1 VLRLCRSNRRMQRS
15 TARAVSLVASFIF
28 LFAVAARA
36 QPDCPGSLVVGD
48 LREAPP
54 SGWERLGVHEQTLGR
69 RSLRHVGF
77 SDGHP
82 REMAFLRPNSNRLEA
97 NGDRTDVYRF
107 SPVSNDGIWI
117 VCQYEHTRQTL
128 SRPLTASTCEVV
140 ESDQPERR
148 VRSVFCQ

>member
-1 VLRLCRSNRRMQRS
+1 VLRLCQRSHRMQRS
-15 TARAVSLVASFIF
+15 TARVVSLVTSLIF
-28 LFAVAARA
+28 FAVVARA
-36 QPDCPGSLVVGD
+36 QPDCPSSLVVGD

-54 SGWERLGVHEQTLGR
+54 LGWERLGAHVESSER
-69 RSLRHVGF
+69 RSLRRVTF

-82 REMAFLRPNSNRLEA
+82 REKAFLRPYSSRLEA

-117 VCQYEHTRQTL
+117 VCQYEHTHQTL
-128 SRPLTASTCEVV
+128 SRPLTASTCEVI
-140 ESDQPERR
+140 ESDRLERR